1 MLANCGRFVAC
12 LRGIFPI
19 WFFWITFASR
29 RDWILEFR
37 DLDFPIIDAA
47 IIWQTIYDNRVYLR
61 TWLPFVDGLK
71 EVADEE
77 AFLNEQLALPYADRN
92 IVFVIGQGHELC
104 GLVGFVITDN
114 INHRTE
120 IGYWLIPEYQGRGI
134 MTRCVRHLCE
144 WAVSER
150 GMNSIRIRCAAGNA
164 PSNAIPRRLGF
175 TLEGVEREGELMAD
189 GQYVDLNVY
198 SILKRE
204 IENW

>member
-1 MLANCGRFVAC
+1 MKKQSSCPSALNREETGYSAQIGPDFFIREATLA
-12 LRGIFPI
+12 
-19 WFFWITFASR
+19 
-29 RDWILEFR
+29 
-37 DLDFPIIDAA
+37 DAA

-77 AFLNEQLALPYADRN
+77 
-92 IVFVIGQGHELC
+92 
-104 GLVGFVITDN
+104 GFVITDN

>member
-1 MLANCGRFVAC
+1 MKKQSSCPSALNREETGYSAQIGPDFFIREATLA
-12 LRGIFPI
+12 
-19 WFFWITFASR
+19 
-29 RDWILEFR
+29 
-37 DLDFPIIDAA
+37 DAA

-144 WAVSER
+144 WVVSER